1 MALDIHDGR
10 DEAAAQAFEAGA
22 SPRSAMPFVLTLELL
37 LIERAVLVQLY
48 ERLARTGPTT
58 IVGLLELRREGSDSL
73 EEYYGAT
80 MATTRFGDTVAEDGE
95 RILGIVDAYDA
106 VMERLETV
114 SFMLTTRYQ
123 SRMTELQFW
132 LTVVFGATEI
142 GFIASGIATWF
153 YRSELGAVLAWTV
166 GAALV
171 AGGAL
176 VALLRKRMERL

>member
-22 SPRSAMPFVLTLELL
+22 PPRSAMPFVLTLELL

-58 IVGLLELRREGSDSL
+58 IVGLLELRREVSDSL

-80 MATTRFGDTVAEDGE
+80 MATTRFCDTVAEDGE

-114 SFMLTTRYQ
+114 SFMLTT
-123 SRMTELQFW
+123 
-132 LTVVFGATEI
+132 
-142 GFIASGIATWF
+142 
-153 YRSELGAVLAWTV
+153 
-166 GAALV
+166 
-171 AGGAL
+171 
-176 VALLRKRMERL
+176 